1 MKRWIQLSG
10 ALALVCL
17 AGSAWAAQPQA
28 QTSVEKAFEQ
38 LRGYEYGQNRRP
50 LAMLELAIVRA
61 TANPKQGRKMAARLA
76 AVLTDAKA
84 TLAAKRFACQQL
96 QVLGAETHVPLL
108 AGMLDT
114 AETADMARRTLE
126 TIPGEAAAE
135 ALREALGRL
144 KGDALVGVVNS
155 LGVRR
160 DAKVTDALAKL
171 LRSSDPDVA
180 AAAAVTLGK
189 IGTADAAAALQKA
202 QAGAGAKQLAVVR
215 DAALRCAEHLAA
227 AGKATDAEAIYRRL
241 WQSNAGV
248 SWRLAAL
255 TGLARACPD
264 KAAPLLVEAFGGAD
278 PLLQAAAANLLAQTP
293 GKAATT
299 AIVEQLSRVD
309 ARRRVLLLDSLAAR
323 DDASAKDAVATFIDS
338 RDEAVRVAAVHTVAA
353 LGDASDVARL
363 VALAAGERGPVGQ
376 AARVGLERL
385 SGEGIE
391 KRLIDMTAKGDPTT
405 RVEAARAIAARR
417 TPGATPALLQAAA
430 DKNETVRLAALD
442 ALATVGGAAVYPKL
456 IGLMMGPSTEEVWE
470 AMLRAVSAIGKRIAD
485 AEKRVRPVVEA
496 LPRSPDPVKVGLL
509 RVLAGFGGREA
520 LDAVRRS
527 LKSGEARVRDAAVR
541 ALANWPDASAAGD
554 LLTVVTSTKDAKH
567 WNLALRG
574 YLRLARSAPDKAAC
588 LKMLEQVRPVATT
601 AQAKKMLLA
610 ALADVPGPAALEM
623 AKSFL
628 DDSQVKAEAELA
640 VRKITEAKKPKRGG
654 GAGAAAVPAHN
665 KQRSDA
671 IKKELAKRAP
681 KGYRLAAYLDCG
693 PDKADGVKGGPT
705 LRLLA
710 GAAYLW
716 TGAERAADIRF
727 GTVAY
732 DEREVLFEAT
742 GLDPK
747 RTYQIGFT
755 WWDYDHDTRAE
766 SVWAAADK
774 SARFTRLLDKTNLPA
789 GQARSEK
796 PAEKTL
802 PIPRTLSAGGAV
814 RIAFRCEGGAN
825 AVVSE
830 LWLWQSD
837 AQSPPPAAAGGK
849 PQPNSSPPMP
859 QVKPSA
865 KTGKAGT
872 RILIITGIDY
882 PGHKWKQTTPVLKEA
897 IEKDPRLAVDVVE
910 DPNFLAS
917 PKLHDYAAIVHH
929 WMNWKAP
936 APGPAARENF
946 QRFVTGGKGLVVVHF
961 GCGAFQ
967 DWPEF
972 VKIAGRVWD
981 PKLRGHDPRGPF
993 RVEIADTDHPVTRG
1007 MKPFEIYDELY
1018 TCLAGSTPIDVLA
1031 TARSKVDK
1039 KVYPMAFVLTCGKG
1053 RVFHS
1058 LLGHDVK
1065 ALANPPVGE
1074 LFRRATA
1081 WAAGLAPVAQDQ

>member
-1 MKRWIQLSG
+1 MKHVIP
-10 ALALVCL
+10 LAAVLAFACFVCP
-17 AGSAWAAQPQA
+17 AWAAQPQA

-38 LRGYEYGQNRRP
+38 LKAYEYGQNRRP
-50 LAMLELAIVRA
+50 LAMLELEIARA
-61 TANPKQGRKMAARLA
+61 TADPKQGRKMTQRLA
-76 AVLTDAKA
+76 AILTDAKA

-96 QVLGAETHVPLL
+96 QVLGTETHVPLL
-108 AGMLDT
+108 AAMLDT

-135 ALREALGRL
+135 ALRAALARL
-144 KGDALVGVVNS
+144 KGRPLVGVINS

-189 IGTADAAAALQKA
+189 IGTADAAAALRKA
-202 QAGAGAKQLAVVR
+202 QTGAGAKQLAVVR

-227 AGKATDAEAIYRRL
+227 AGKAADAEAIYRRL
-241 WQSNAGV
+241 WQSKAGV

-264 KAAPLLVEAFGGAD
+264 KAVPLLVEAFGGAD
-278 PLLQAAAANLLAQTP
+278 PLLQAAAANLLVQTP

-323 DDASAKDAVATFIDS
+323 DDASAKDAVAKFIDS
-338 RDEAVRVAAVHTVAA
+338 KDETVRVAAVHTVAA

-363 VALAAGERGPVGQ
+363 VRLAAGERGPVGQ

-391 KRLIDMTAKGDPTT
+391 KRLIDMAAKGDPAT

-417 TPGATPALLQAAA
+417 TPGATPALLRAAA
-430 DKNETVRLAALD
+430 DKNEAVRLAALD
-442 ALATVGGAAVYPKL
+442 ALAATGQAGTYPKL
-456 IGLMMGPSTEEVWE
+456 VALLTAS
-470 AMLRAVSAIGKRIAD
+470 RAPPETAA
-485 AEKRVRPVVEA
+485 AEKAVLAVGGRLAGHGDRIRPVVA
-496 LPRSPDPVKVGLL
+496 AMKTAPAWAKPALL
-509 RVLAGFGGREA
+509 RVLAACGGAEA
-520 LDAVRRS
+520 LPAIRPYLTGPDAG
-527 LKSGEARVRDAAVR
+527 LRDAAVR
-541 ALANWPDASAAGD
+541 ALANWPDTSAAAD
-554 LLTVVTSTKDAKH
+554 LLNVAKDSDSATH

-574 YLRLARSAPDKAAC
+574 YLRLARSAHDKAAR

-640 VRKITEAKKPKRGG
+640 VRKISGAMKPKRHGG
-654 GAGAAAVPAHN
+654 GA
-665 KQRSDA
+665 
-671 IKKELAKRAP
+671 
-681 KGYRLAAYLDCG
+681 
-693 PDKADGVKGGPT
+693 
-705 LRLLA
+705 
-710 GAAYLW
+710 
-716 TGAERAADIRF
+716 
-727 GTVAY
+727 
-732 DEREVLFEAT
+732 
-742 GLDPK
+742 
-747 RTYQIGFT
+747 
-755 WWDYDHDTRAE
+755 
-766 SVWAAADK
+766 
-774 SARFTRLLDKTNLPA
+774 
-789 GQARSEK
+789 
-796 PAEKTL
+796 
-802 PIPRTLSAGGAV
+802 
-814 RIAFRCEGGAN
+814 
-825 AVVSE
+825 
-830 LWLWQSD
+830 
-837 AQSPPPAAAGGK
+837 K
-849 PQPNSSPPMP
+849 PQPNSIPPMP

-865 KTGKAGT
+865 KTGKAST
-872 RILIITGIDY
+872 RILIVTGIDH
-882 PGHKWKQTTPVLKEA
+882 PGHKWRQTAPVLKEA

-917 PKLHDYAAIVHH
+917 PRLHDYAAIVHH

-946 QRFVTGGKGLVVVHF
+946 RRFVAGGKGLVVVHF

-981 PKLRGHDPRGPF
+981 PKLRAHDPRGPF
-993 RVEIADTDHPVTRG
+993 RVEIADAEHPITRG
-1007 MKPFEIYDELY
+1007 MKPFETYDELY
-1018 TCLAGSTPIDVLA
+1018 TCVAGDTPIHVLA

-1039 KVYPMAFVLTCGKG
+1039 KVYPMAFVLPYGKG
-1053 RVFHS
+1053 RVFHCV
-1058 LLGHDVK
+1058 LGHDVR
-1065 ALANPPVGE
+1065 ALSVPQVGE
-1074 LFRRATA
+1074 LFRRASA
-1081 WAAGLAPVAQDQ
+1081 WAAGLEPAATGEQQVTPAAGAIAR

>member
-1 MKRWIQLSG
+1 MKHVIP
-10 ALALVCL
+10 LAAVLAFACFVCP
-17 AGSAWAAQPQA
+17 AWAAQPQA
-28 QTSVEKAFEQ
+28 QTSVEEAFEQ
-38 LRGYEYGQNRRP
+38 LKAYEYGQNRRP

-61 TANPKQGRKMAARLA
+61 TADPKQGRKMAARLA

-96 QVLGAETHVPLL
+96 QILGAETHVPLL

-126 TIPGEAAAE
+126 TIPGKAAAE
-135 ALREALGRL
+135 ALRAALARL
-144 KGDALVGVVNS
+144 KGRPLVGVINS

-171 LRSSDPDVA
+171 LRSSNSDVA

-189 IGTADAAAALQKA
+189 IGTADAAAALRKA

-227 AGKATDAEAIYRRL
+227 DGKAADAEAIYRRL
-241 WQSNAGV
+241 WQSKAGV

-264 KAAPLLVEAFGGAD
+264 KAAPLLVEAFGGKD
-278 PLLQAAAANLLAQTP
+278 PLLQAAAANLLVRTP

-323 DDASAKDAVATFIDS
+323 GDASAKDAVAKFIDS
-338 RDEAVRVAAVHTVAA
+338 KDEAVRVAAVHTVAA

-385 SGEGIE
+385 SGKGIE
-391 KRLIDMTAKGDPTT
+391 KRLIDLTAKGDPTT

-417 TPGATPALLQAAA
+417 TPGAMPALLQAAA
-430 DKNETVRLAALD
+430 DKNESVRLAALD
-442 ALATVGGAAVYPKL
+442 ALATVGGTAVYPKL
-456 IGLMMGPSTEEVWE
+456 IDLMMGPSTEEVWE

-485 AEKRVRPVVEA
+485 PEKRVRPVVEA
-496 LPRSPDPVKVGLL
+496 LLRSPDPVKVGLL

-541 ALANWPDASAAGD
+541 ALASWTDASAAED
-554 LLTVVTSTKDAKH
+554 LLNVAKDSDSATH
-567 WNLALRG
+567 RNLALRG
-574 YLRLARSAPDKAAC
+574 YLRLARAAKDKAAR

-610 ALADVPGPAALEM
+610 ALADVPDPAALEM

-640 VRKITEAKKPKRGG
+640 VRKITGAMKPKR
-654 GAGAAAVPAHN
+654 
-665 KQRSDA
+665 
-671 IKKELAKRAP
+671 
-681 KGYRLAAYLDCG
+681 
-693 PDKADGVKGGPT
+693 
-705 LRLLA
+705 
-710 GAAYLW
+710 
-716 TGAERAADIRF
+716 
-727 GTVAY
+727 
-732 DEREVLFEAT
+732 
-742 GLDPK
+742 
-747 RTYQIGFT
+747 
-755 WWDYDHDTRAE
+755 
-766 SVWAAADK
+766 
-774 SARFTRLLDKTNLPA
+774 
-789 GQARSEK
+789 
-796 PAEKTL
+796 
-802 PIPRTLSAGGAV
+802 
-814 RIAFRCEGGAN
+814 
-825 AVVSE
+825 
-830 LWLWQSD
+830 
-837 AQSPPPAAAGGK
+837 AGGK

-882 PGHKWKQTTPVLKEA
+882 PGHKWRQTTPVLKEA

-917 PKLHDYAAIVHH
+917 PGLHDYAAIVHH

-946 QRFVTGGKGLVVVHF
+946 RKFVAGGKGLVIVHF

-981 PKLRGHDPRGPF
+981 PKLRSHDPRGPF
-993 RVEIADTDHPVTRG
+993 RVEIADTDHPITRG
-1007 MKPFEIYDELY
+1007 MKPFETHDELY
-1018 TCLAGSTPIDVLA
+1018 TCLAGDVPIHVLA

-1058 LLGHDVK
+1058 VLGHDVK

-1081 WAAGLAPVAQDQ
+1081 WAAGLPPAPGEQQVTPASGTIAR

>member
-10 ALALVCL
+10 ALALVWL
-17 AGSAWAAQPQA
+17 AGSAWAGQPQA
-28 QTSVEKAFEQ
+28 QTSVEEAFEQ
-38 LRGYEYGQNRRP
+38 LKAYEYGQNRRP

-61 TANPKQGRKMAARLA
+61 TADPKQGRKMAERLA

-126 TIPGEAAAE
+126 TIPGEAAAR
-135 ALREALGRL
+135 ALRAALARL
-144 KGDALVGVVNS
+144 KGRPLVGVINS

-160 DAKVTDALAKL
+160 DAKVTDAVAKL
-171 LRSSDPDVA
+171 LRSSDSDVA

-189 IGTADAAAALQKA
+189 IGSVDAAAALRKA
-202 QAGAGAKQLAVVR
+202 QAGARAKQLAVVR

-227 AGKATDAEAIYRRL
+227 AGKAADAEAIYRRL
-241 WQSNAGV
+241 WQSKAGV

-255 TGLARACPD
+255 TGLTGACPAT
-264 KAAPLLVEAFGGAD
+264 AAPLLVEAFGSKD
-278 PLLQAAAANLLAQTP
+278 PPLQAAAANLLAQTP

-299 AIVEQLSRVD
+299 AIVQQLGRVD

-323 DDASAKDAVATFIDS
+323 GDASAKDAVAKFIDCKN
-338 RDEAVRVAAVHTVAA
+338 ETVRVAAVHTVAA

-417 TPGATPALLQAAA
+417 SPGATPALLQAAA

-442 ALATVGGAAVYPKL
+442 ALATVGGTAVYPKL
-456 IGLMMGPSTEEVWE
+456 IGLMMGPSTEKVWE

-541 ALANWPDASAAGD
+541 ALASWPDASAAAD
-554 LLTVVTSTKDAKH
+554 LLNIAKDSDSATH
-567 WNLALRG
+567 RNLALRG
-574 YLRLARSAPDKAAC
+574 YLRLARAAKDRAAR

-610 ALADVPGPAALEM
+610 ALADVPDPAALAM

-628 DDSQVKAEAELA
+628 DDSEVKAEAELA
-640 VRKITEAKKPKRGG
+640 VRKITGAMKPKRRRG
-654 GAGAAAVPAHN
+654 GA
-665 KQRSDA
+665 
-671 IKKELAKRAP
+671 
-681 KGYRLAAYLDCG
+681 
-693 PDKADGVKGGPT
+693 
-705 LRLLA
+705 
-710 GAAYLW
+710 
-716 TGAERAADIRF
+716 
-727 GTVAY
+727 
-732 DEREVLFEAT
+732 
-742 GLDPK
+742 
-747 RTYQIGFT
+747 
-755 WWDYDHDTRAE
+755 
-766 SVWAAADK
+766 
-774 SARFTRLLDKTNLPA
+774 
-789 GQARSEK
+789 
-796 PAEKTL
+796 
-802 PIPRTLSAGGAV
+802 
-814 RIAFRCEGGAN
+814 
-825 AVVSE
+825 
-830 LWLWQSD
+830 
-837 AQSPPPAAAGGK
+837 K

-872 RILIITGIDY
+872 RILIITGIDH
-882 PGHKWKQTTPVLKEA
+882 PGHKWRQTTPVLKEA

-917 PKLHDYAAIVHH
+917 PRLHDYAAIVHH

-946 QRFVTGGKGLVVVHF
+946 RKFVMGGGGLVVVHF

-993 RVEIADTDHPVTRG
+993 RVEIADAEHPVTRG
-1007 MKPFEIYDELY
+1007 MKPFDTYEELY
-1018 TCLAGSTPIDVLA
+1018 TCLAGDTPIHVLA

-1058 LLGHDVK
+1058 VLGHDVK
-1065 ALANPPVGE
+1065 ALSAPQVGE
-1074 LFRRATA
+1074 LFRRASA
-1081 WAAGLAPVAQDQ
+1081 WAAGLPPVAKSK

>member
-1 MKRWIQLSG
+1 MKHVIP
-10 ALALVCL
+10 LAAVLAFACFVCP
-17 AGSAWAAQPQA
+17 AWAAQPQA
-28 QTSVEKAFEQ
+28 QTSVEEAFEQ
-38 LRGYEYGQNRRP
+38 LKAYEYGQNRRP

-61 TANPKQGRKMAARLA
+61 TADPEQGRKMAARLA

-126 TIPGEAAAE
+126 TIPGEAAAK
-135 ALREALGRL
+135 ALREALGKL
-144 KGDALVGVVNS
+144 KGNALVGVVNS

-160 DAKVTDALAKL
+160 DAKVTDALAEL

-202 QAGAGAKQLAVVR
+202 EAGTRAEQLAVVR
-215 DAALRCAEHLAA
+215 DAALRCAEHLAD
-227 AGKATDAEAIYRRL
+227 AGKTADAEAIYRRL

-264 KAAPLLVEAFGGAD
+264 KAAPLLVEAFGGKD
-278 PLLQAAAANLLAQTP
+278 PLLQAAAANLLVQTP

-299 AIVEQLSRVD
+299 AIVEQLSHVD

-323 DDASAKDAVATFIDS
+323 DDASAKDAVAAFIDS
-338 RDEAVRVAAVHTVAA
+338 KDEAVRVAAVHTVAA

-391 KRLIDMTAKGDPTT
+391 KRLIDLAAKGDPTT
-405 RVEAARAIAARR
+405 RVEAAHAIAARR

-430 DKNETVRLAALD
+430 DTNETVRLAALD
-442 ALATVGGAAVYPKL
+442 ALTATGEADAYPKL
-456 IGLMMGPSTEEVWE
+456 VALLTASRGPAE
-470 AMLRAVSAIGKRIAD
+470 AAA
-485 AEKRVRPVVEA
+485 AEKAVLAVGARLAGHGDRIRPVVAAMQTAPAEAKPALLRLLAACGGAEA
-496 LPRSPDPVKVGLL
+496 LPAIRPYLTGPDAGL
-509 RVLAGFGGREA
+509 
-520 LDAVRRS
+520 
-527 LKSGEARVRDAAVR
+527 RDAAVR

-554 LLTVVTSTKDAKH
+554 LLTVVTSTKDTKH

-574 YLRLARSAPDKAAC
+574 YLRLARSAPDKAAR

-610 ALADVPGPAALEM
+610 ALADVPGPAAMEM

-628 DDSQVKAEAELA
+628 DDSRVKAEAELA
-640 VRKITEAKKPKRGG
+640 VRKITEAKKPKRGRA
-654 GAGAAAVPAHN
+654 AGAAAVPAHN
-665 KQRSDA
+665 KQRSNA
-671 IKKELAKRAP
+671 IKTELAKRAP

-693 PDKADGVKGGPT
+693 PDKTDGPKGGPM

-716 TGAERAADIRF
+716 SGAERTADSRF

-732 DEREVLFEAT
+732 DGREVLFEAT
-742 GLDPK
+742 ALDPK

-766 SVWAAADK
+766 SVWAAAGK
-774 SARFTRLLDKTNLPA
+774 SGQFTKLLNKTALPA
-789 GQARSEK
+789 GQARNEK

-802 PIPRTLSAGGAV
+802 PIPRALSAAGAV
-814 RIAFRCEGGAN
+814 RVAFRCEGGAN

-837 AQSPPPAAAGGK
+837 AQSPPPAVAGGK

-859 QVKPSA
+859 QVKPSE
-865 KTGKAGT
+865 KTGKAST
-872 RILIITGIDY
+872 RILIVTGIDY

-929 WMNWKAP
+929 WMNWKTP
-936 APGPAARENF
+936 SPGPAARENF
-946 QRFVTGGKGLVVVHF
+946 RRFVTGGKGLVIVHF

-972 VKIAGRVWD
+972 VKIAGRVWN

-993 RVEIADTDHPVTRG
+993 RVEIADAEHPVTRG
-1007 MKPFEIYDELY
+1007 MKPFETYDELY
-1018 TCLAGSTPIDVLA
+1018 TCLAGDTPIHVLA

-1039 KVYPMAFVLTCGKG
+1039 KVYPMAFVLPCGKG
-1053 RVFHS
+1053 RVFHC

-1065 ALANPPVGE
+1065 ALSPPQVGE
-1074 LFRRATA
+1074 LFRRASA
-1081 WAAGLAPVAQDQ
+1081 WAAGLPPVAKSK

>member
-10 ALALVCL
+10 ALALVWL

-28 QTSVEKAFEQ
+28 QTSVEEAFEQ
-38 LRGYEYGQNRRP
+38 LKAYEYGQNRRP

-61 TANPKQGRKMAARLA
+61 TADPKQGRKMAARLA
-76 AVLTDAKA
+76 AILTDAKA

-126 TIPGEAAAE
+126 TIPGEAAAR
-135 ALREALGRL
+135 ALRAALARL
-144 KGDALVGVVNS
+144 KGRPLVGVINS

-171 LRSSDPDVA
+171 LRSSNPDVA

-202 QAGAGAKQLAVVR
+202 QAGARAKQLAVVR

-227 AGKATDAEAIYRRL
+227 DGKAADAETIYRRL
-241 WQSNAGV
+241 WQSKAGV

-264 KAAPLLVEAFGGAD
+264 KAAPLLVEAFGDKD
-278 PLLQAAAANLLAQTP
+278 PLLQAAAANLLVQTP

-323 DDASAKDAVATFIDS
+323 GDASAKDAVAAFIDS
-338 RDEAVRVAAVHTVAA
+338 KDEAVRVAAVHTVAA
-353 LGDASDVARL
+353 LGDASDVGRL
-363 VALAAGERGPVGQ
+363 AALAAGERGPVGQ
-376 AARVGLERL
+376 AARVALERL

-417 TPGATPALLQAAA
+417 SPGATPALLQAAA
-430 DKNETVRLAALD
+430 DKNEAVRLAALD
-442 ALATVGGAAVYPKL
+442 ALAVVGEPAVYPKL
-456 IGLMMGPSTEEVWE
+456 IDLMMGRSTEKVWE
-470 AMLRAVSAIGKRIAD
+470 AMVRAVSAIGKRIVD

-541 ALANWPDASAAGD
+541 ALASWPDASAAAD
-554 LLTVVTSTKDAKH
+554 LLNVAKDSDSATH
-567 WNLALRG
+567 RNLALRG
-574 YLRLARSAPDKAAC
+574 YLRLARAAKDRAAR
-588 LKMLEQVRPVATT
+588 LKMLKQVRPVATT

-610 ALADVPGPAALEM
+610 ALADVPDPAALEM

-628 DDSQVKAEAELA
+628 DDPQVKAEAELA
-640 VRKITEAKKPKRGG
+640 VRKITGAIKPKRRRG
-654 GAGAAAVPAHN
+654 
-665 KQRSDA
+665 
-671 IKKELAKRAP
+671 
-681 KGYRLAAYLDCG
+681 
-693 PDKADGVKGGPT
+693 
-705 LRLLA
+705 
-710 GAAYLW
+710 
-716 TGAERAADIRF
+716 
-727 GTVAY
+727 
-732 DEREVLFEAT
+732 
-742 GLDPK
+742 
-747 RTYQIGFT
+747 
-755 WWDYDHDTRAE
+755 
-766 SVWAAADK
+766 
-774 SARFTRLLDKTNLPA
+774 
-789 GQARSEK
+789 
-796 PAEKTL
+796 
-802 PIPRTLSAGGAV
+802 
-814 RIAFRCEGGAN
+814 
-825 AVVSE
+825 
-830 LWLWQSD
+830 
-837 AQSPPPAAAGGK
+837 GGK

-872 RILIITGIDY
+872 RILIVTGIDH
-882 PGHKWKQTTPVLKEA
+882 PGHKWRQTTPVLKEA

-917 PKLHDYAAIVHH
+917 PRLHDYTAIVHH
-929 WMNWKAP
+929 WMNWKAA

-946 QRFVTGGKGLVVVHF
+946 RRFVTGGKGLVVVHF

-993 RVEIADTDHPVTRG
+993 RVEIADAEHPVTRG
-1007 MKPFEIYDELY
+1007 MKPFETHDELY
-1018 TCLAGSTPIDVLA
+1018 TCLAGDTPIHVLA
-1031 TARSKVDK
+1031 TARSRVDK
-1039 KVYPMAFVLTCGKG
+1039 KVYPMAFVLPCGKG

-1058 LLGHDVK
+1058 VLGHDVK

-1081 WAAGLAPVAQDQ
+1081 WAAGLPPVARGK